1 MQILSL
7 YKKRVALKEKLVQM
21 LHYDH
26 SGLWNLELRIQLYYV
41 TYIVNGECVKKFL
54 SH

>member
-21 LHYDH
+21 LHYDQFAVKFRATH
-26 SGLWNLELRIQLYYV
+26 
-41 TYIVNGECVKKFL
+41 TIVLCNIYSKW
-54 SH
+54 